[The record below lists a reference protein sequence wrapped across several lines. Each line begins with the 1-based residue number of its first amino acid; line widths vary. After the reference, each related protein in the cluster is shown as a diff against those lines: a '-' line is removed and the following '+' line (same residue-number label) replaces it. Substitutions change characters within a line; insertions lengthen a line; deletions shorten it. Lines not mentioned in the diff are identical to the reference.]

1 MTNNTESKFYALL
14 IGIDNY
20 TSIPTYPQIY
30 PNLGGCVRDINK
42 VKDYLKKTLSVPQ
55 EQIWKLTA
63 PVIETNNLA
72 SIKSAEDNM
81 FPTYKNIVEAFA
93 KITAAANPGDRV
105 YIHYSG
111 HGGRASTVYGNL
123 KGGVKHD
130 ESLVP
135 MDIVDENSR
144 HLRDVEIT
152 TLLKRITDKEC
163 ILTVIFDSCH
173 SGDATRGDY
182 AIRGS
187 KEIDTKDSK
196 IESLVASEE
205 ELIANWKEANKS
217 SGVWLPQA
225 NEYVFIGACLD
236 TEVAYEYRVDGEKCG
251 ALTYWMLNTLTSLP
265 PGSTYQMLFE
275 RVNAKVRSELRER
288 QTPVL
293 LGAGDRMIF
302 GSNRIF
308 YQYSVSVANVTTV
321 KNKITEV
328 ELSAGMASGLGIG
341 ARFGIHLL
349 GATDLL
355 NSQQMAVVEVT
366 ESLALKSK
374 AKVISIQEGKTIEQG
389 TQAVMLSPPVDLVQ
403 AVNLFEKEEGT
414 EDNQLPPE
422 LLVKQEAALEAIR
435 NAMEG
440 HGWIKE
446 AAANERKEHFQVSIN
461 QKGEYE
467 IARGLPIDNLFPVLK
482 IGDPDAGK
490 EIVKRL
496 VHLAKYEAVERLQNP
511 LSNLTNA
518 LEVKLIPQNSSPT
531 AEADTNSNNVTLVS
545 GDIVTLHIKNISA
558 REINIVVIDLE
569 PTWEVS
575 QIPLKPGS
583 LQKYYQ
589 FASGEEINQKLRLK
603 LPDKEK
609 YDKAMEVIKIF
620 AMYGQADFR
629 WLELPPLDQPLQSAK
644 SKGLDEDKPRS
655 VLEDLFAAF
664 GTDADK
670 TPPMTRAEA
679 IFEPGEEWVTKEI
692 QMTVKRKAG

>member
-1 MTNNTESKFYALL
+1 MTENTESKFYALL

-20 TSIPTYPQIY
+20 QSIPTYSAIY
-30 PNLGGCVRDINK
+30 KNLGGCVRDIAK
-42 VKDYLKKTLSVPQ
+42 VKAYLQKTLEIPP
-55 EQIWKLTA
+55 EHIWELIA
-63 PVIETNNLA
+63 PVSETNQYA
-72 SIKSAEDNM
+72 SIKAAENNLL
-81 FPTYKNIVEAFA
+81 PTYKNIVRAFSEV
-93 KITAAANPGDRV
+93 TDAANPKDRV

-111 HGGRASTVYGNL
+111 HGGRATTVYGDL

-135 MDIVDENSR
+135 MDVADENSR

-152 TLLKRITDKEC
+152 TLLKRLTDKGC
-163 ILTVIFDSCH
+163 IVTVIFDSCH

-196 IESLVASEE
+196 IESLVASEA
-205 ELIANWKEANKS
+205 ELIANWEEANKS
-217 SGVWLPQA
+217 QGVWLPQA

-236 TEVAYEYRVDGEKCG
+236 TEVAYECRIDGEKCG
-251 ALTYWMLNTLTSLP
+251 ALTHWMLNTLTALP
-265 PGSTYQMLFE
+265 QGSTYQMLFE
-275 RVNAKVRSELRER
+275 RINAKVRSELRER

-293 LGAGDRMIF
+293 LGAGDRTIF
-302 GSNRIF
+302 GSDRIS

-321 KNKITEV
+321 ENKITQV

-341 ARFGIHLL
+341 ARFGIHPL

-355 NSQQMAVVEVT
+355 DSQQIAVLEVT

-389 TQAVMLSPPVDLVQ
+389 AQAVMLSPPVDLVQ
-403 AVNLFEKEEGT
+403 TINLFEKEEGT
-414 EDNQLPPE
+414 EDDRLPPE
-422 LLVKQEAALEAIR
+422 LLAKQASALETIR
-435 NAMEG
+435 KAMAG

-446 AAANERKEHFQVSIN
+446 ASGNQRKEHFQVSIN

-467 IARGLPIDNLFPVLK
+467 IARGLPIDNLFPVVK
-482 IGDPDAGK
+482 IGDPDAGQ

-496 VHLAKYEAVERLQNP
+496 VHLAKYEAVQGLKNP
-511 LSNLTNA
+511 YSDLANA
-518 LEVKLIPQNSSPT
+518 LEVKLIPQNISPT
-531 AEADTNSNNVTLVS
+531 AEEDANSNNITLVS
-545 GDIVTLHIKNISA
+545 GDIATLHIKNISE

-575 QIPLKPGS
+575 RIPLKPGS
-583 LQKYYQ
+583 LEKFYQ
-589 FASGEEINQKLRLK
+589 FAPGQEINQKLRLK
-603 LPDKEK
+603 LPDNEK
-609 YDKAMEVIKIF
+609 YEKKMEVIKVF
-620 AMYGQADFR
+620 AMYGEADFR
-629 WLELPPLDQPLQSAK
+629 WLELPPLDEPLASAK
-644 SKGLDEDKPRS
+644 SRGLDESKSRG
-655 VLEDLFAAF
+655 VLENLFAAF

-670 TPPMTRAEA
+670 TPPVTRAEA

-692 QMTVKRKAG
+692 QITVKREV